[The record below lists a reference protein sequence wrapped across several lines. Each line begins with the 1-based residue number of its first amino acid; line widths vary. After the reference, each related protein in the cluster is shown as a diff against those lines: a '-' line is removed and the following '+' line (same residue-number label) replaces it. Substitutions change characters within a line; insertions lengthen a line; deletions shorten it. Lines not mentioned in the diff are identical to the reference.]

1 MVENSSVHQY
11 SFTIG
16 QNLNYIEII
25 SSKTL
30 RFKPLFTKCPGI
42 LKGDELEEM
51 VANIFPF
58 LINILLEYNIYA
70 ENAQITIIAKWTD
83 IYLLGLSISVSLSI
97 YIWFMK
103 PFSFVEYN
111 KNTALYC
118 LPRTIKMYL
127 VWEN

>member
-1 MVENSSVHQY
+1 MENSSVHQY

-42 LKGDELEEM
+42 LKGAELEEM

-70 ENAQITIIAKWTD
+70 ENAQITIIAK
-83 IYLLGLSISVSLSI
+83 
-97 YIWFMK
+97 
-103 PFSFVEYN
+103 
-111 KNTALYC
+111 
-118 LPRTIKMYL
+118 
-127 VWEN
+127 